1 MEHGAAGI
9 GLSGITDFGSIVK
22 GPLEAFGLA
31 IARGLGLLLLLP
43 ISTRLGLTGTHRT
56 AVAAAMGLPLVPLL
70 ANQLAATPV
79 GGGQL
84 LLLAAKETF
93 IGLLL
98 GLLFS
103 TPFWIA
109 EAAGE
114 LVDQQRGSRGN
125 NSLPDPS
132 GGEQVGPTGTL
143 LVLTLLTVFFI
154 LGGLNWLI
162 DGLYASYAVWPALD
176 VVPRLAPD
184 AGLQALH
191 VLDSILGAGVLLASP
206 LVGAML
212 LAELSLALISRFV
225 PSLNVFDLA
234 MSLKGL
240 VQVIGL
246 PIYAV
251 FLIGYLRNGLTPL
264 VSVGDALRRLAG
276 N

>member
-1 MEHGAAGI
+1 MQ
-9 GLSGITDFGSIVK
+9 

-56 AVAAAMGLPLVPLL
+56 AVAAAIGLPLVPML
-70 ANQLAATPV
+70 ASQLAAAPV

-93 IGLLL
+93 IGLL
-98 GLLFS
+98 FS
-103 TPFWIA
+103 APFWIA

-143 LVLTLLTVFFI
+143 LVLTLLTVFFV
-154 LGGLNWLI
+154 LGGLRWLI
-162 DGLYASYAVWPALD
+162 DGLYASYAIWPALD
-176 VVPRLAPD
+176 IVPRLAPD
-184 AGLQALH
+184 AGRQMLH
-191 VLDSILGAGVLLASP
+191 VLDSILGAGFLLASP

-212 LAELSLALISRFV
+212 LAELALALVSRFV

-234 MSLKGL
+234 MAVKGL
-240 VQVIGL
+240 VQVVGL
-246 PIYAV
+246 PVYAV
-251 FLIGYLRNGLTPL
+251 FLIGYLRSGLAPL
-264 VSVGDALRRLAG
+264 TGIGDALRHLTG
-276 N
+276 G

>member
-1 MEHGAAGI
+1 VDHSGSTMGI
-9 GLSGITDFGSIVK
+9 TAFSGIVQ

-31 IARGLGLLLLLP
+31 IARALGLLLLLP

-56 AVAAAMGLPLVPLL
+56 AVAAAMGLPLVPML
-70 ANQLAATPV
+70 ASQLAAAPV
-79 GGGQL
+79 GGGLL

-103 TPFWIA
+103 APFWIA

-143 LVLTLLTVFFI
+143 LVLTLLTVFFV
-154 LGGLNWLI
+154 LGGLRWLI
-162 DGLYASYAVWPALD
+162 DGLYASYAIWPAFD
-176 VVPRLAPD
+176 IAPRLAPD
-184 AGLQALH
+184 AGRQMLH
-191 VLDSILGAGVLLASP
+191 VLDSILGAGFLLALP

-212 LAELSLALISRFV
+212 LAELALALVSRFV

-234 MSLKGL
+234 MAVKGL
-240 VQVIGL
+240 VQVVGL
-246 PIYAV
+246 PVYAV
-251 FLIGYLRNGLTPL
+251 FLIGYLRSGLAPL
-264 VSVGDALRRLAG
+264 TGIGDALRHLAG
-276 N
+276 G

>member
-1 MEHGAAGI
+1 MQ
-9 GLSGITDFGSIVK
+9 

-56 AVAAAMGLPLVPLL
+56 AVAAAIGLPLVPML
-70 ANQLAATPV
+70 ASQLAAAPV

-93 IGLLL
+93 IGLL
-98 GLLFS
+98 FS
-103 TPFWIA
+103 APFWIA

-143 LVLTLLTVFFI
+143 LVLTLLTVFFV
-154 LGGLNWLI
+154 LGGLRWLI
-162 DGLYASYAVWPALD
+162 DGLYASYAIWPALD
-176 VVPRLAPD
+176 IVPRLAPD
-184 AGLQALH
+184 AGRQMLH
-191 VLDSILGAGVLLASP
+191 VLDSILGAGFLLALP

-212 LAELSLALISRFV
+212 LAELALALVSRFV

-234 MSLKGL
+234 MAVKGL
-240 VQVIGL
+240 VQVVGL
-246 PIYAV
+246 PVYAV
-251 FLIGYLRNGLTPL
+251 FLIGYLRSGLAPL
-264 VSVGDALRRLAG
+264 TGIGDALRHLTG
-276 N
+276 G

>member
-1 MEHGAAGI
+1 
-9 GLSGITDFGSIVK
+9 VQ

-56 AVAAAMGLPLVPLL
+56 AVAAAIGLPLVPML
-70 ANQLAATPV
+70 ASQLAAAPV

-93 IGLLL
+93 IGLL
-98 GLLFS
+98 FS
-103 TPFWIA
+103 APFWIA

-143 LVLTLLTVFFI
+143 LVLTLLTVFFV
-154 LGGLNWLI
+154 LGGLRWLI
-162 DGLYASYAVWPALD
+162 DGLYASYAIWPALD
-176 VVPRLAPD
+176 IVPRLAPD
-184 AGLQALH
+184 AGRQMLH
-191 VLDSILGAGVLLASP
+191 VLDSILGAGFLLASP

-212 LAELSLALISRFV
+212 LAELALALVSRFV

-234 MSLKGL
+234 MAVKGL
-240 VQVIGL
+240 VQVVGL
-246 PIYAV
+246 PVYAV
-251 FLIGYLRNGLTPL
+251 FLIGYLRSGLAPL
-264 VSVGDALRRLAG
+264 TGIGDALRHLTG
-276 N
+276 G